1 MRRTS
6 WSLKPVALGLTTLA
20 VGACGGSSN
29 SSSSATRSRP
39 ATTTRAAAKSSSA
52 TGSQALVTTGP
63 VRAMLRAP
71 THTPVVGKNWT
82 YTITATDA
90 AGHPLNGTVLS
101 EFAFAGQVVGREAPP
116 THRLKHGRLRDVIQ
130 YPARSVGVPLTFYAV
145 VETRLGKVTLKW
157 PIKVRR

>member
-1 MRRTS
+1 VS
-6 WSLKPVALGLTTLA
+6 
-20 VGACGGSSN
+20 
-29 SSSSATRSRP
+29 
-39 ATTTRAAAKSSSA
+39 
-52 TGSQALVTTGP
+52 TGP
-63 VRAMLRAP
+63 VRATLRAP

-82 YTITATDA
+82 YTISATDA
-90 AGHPLNGTVLS
+90 TGHPLDGTVLS

-116 THRLKHGRLRDVIQ
+116 THRLKHGRLKDVIQ